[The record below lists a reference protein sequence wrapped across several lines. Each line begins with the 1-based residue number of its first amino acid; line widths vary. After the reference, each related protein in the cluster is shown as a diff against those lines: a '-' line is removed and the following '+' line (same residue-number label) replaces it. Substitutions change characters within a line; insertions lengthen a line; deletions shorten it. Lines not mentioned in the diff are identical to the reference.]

1 MKETNN
7 NKKGYLSDIE
17 RYVRGEMSPR
27 EENSFQRRLQS
38 DPFTDEATDGYSGI
52 TQKEAV
58 KDLDKLE
65 KKVRERISPKQRILY
80 YRIAA
85 SAAALLVLA
94 SVTVLILKKRSEA
107 QIADMFV
114 PARNIQ
120 AFQPSQ
126 ASDSVL
132 PDETMQ
138 TNPVQDEAGIRN
150 QQIAVTEVAEEQEAD
165 NTAGAELQ
173 SETGLLAEAGESVAS
188 LTDSEQARL
197 ASDSASKS
205 VNADVVTGYS
215 ASNTMMASPARDAA
229 ESIEP
234 QPDAPPQ
241 PVDGQENY
249 AKYIREN
256 IRRPAATESMDNAV
270 VVVSF
275 KVLSNGVVENISIVN
290 TPGDEF
296 SEEASRLIREGPAWL
311 PAIKNGEK
319 ADDNV
324 MLRVVFK

>member
-27 EENSFQRRLQS
+27 EENSFQRRLQG
-38 DPFTDEATDGYSGI
+38 DPFTDEAADGYSGI
-52 TQKEAV
+52 TQKEAL
-58 KDLDKLE
+58 KDLDQLE
-65 KKVRERISPKQRILY
+65 KKVKERISPKQRIIY

-85 SAAALLVLA
+85 SVAALLVLA
-94 SVTVLILKKRSEA
+94 SVTVLILKKRSDA
-107 QIADMFV
+107 RIADMFV
-114 PARNIQ
+114 PARSIE
-120 AFQPSQ
+120 AFQPSP
-126 ASDSVL
+126 ASDSGL
-132 PDETMQ
+132 NYETMQ
-138 TNPVQDEAGIRN
+138 ANTVQDEAKITN
-150 QQIAVTEVAEEQEAD
+150 QQMAVNEVIEAQEAD
-165 NTAGAELQ
+165 NPNDVEPQ
-173 SETGLLAEAGESVAS
+173 SETGLPAEAVETGAS
-188 LTDSEQARL
+188 PTDSEQAGL
-197 ASDSASKS
+197 GSDSTRRS
-205 VNADVVTGYS
+205 VNADVVTGYA
-215 ASNTMMASPARDAA
+215 ASNTMMAAPARDAA
-229 ESIEP
+229 EFAEP
-234 QPDAPPQ
+234 QPDGPPQ
-241 PVDGQENY
+241 PAEGQENY

-275 KVLSNGVVENISIVN
+275 KVLSNGSVENISIVN

>member
-38 DPFTDEATDGYSGI
+38 DPFSDEAADGYSGI
-52 TQKEAV
+52 TKKEAL
-58 KDLDKLE
+58 KDLDQLE
-65 KKVRERISPKQRILY
+65 KKVKERISPKQRILY

-85 SAAALLVLA
+85 SVAALLVLA
-94 SVTVLILKKRSEA
+94 SATVLILKKRSDA
-107 QIADMFV
+107 KIADMFV
-114 PARNIQ
+114 PARSIE
-120 AFQPSQ
+120 AFQPTP
-126 ASDSVL
+126 ASDSGL
-132 PDETMQ
+132 NYETVQ
-138 TNPVQDEAGIRN
+138 ANTVQDEAEITN
-150 QQIAVTEVAEEQEAD
+150 QQMAVNEVNTVPEAD
-165 NTAGAELQ
+165 NPTVAEPQ
-173 SETGLLAEAGESVAS
+173 SETGLPADAVETEAS
-188 LTDSEQARL
+188 LADSEQARL
-197 ASDSASKS
+197 ASDSAGNLM
-205 VNADVVTGYS
+205 NADVVTGYA
-215 ASNTMMASPARDAA
+215 ASNAMMAAPAMDEA
-229 ESIEP
+229 ESVEP

-249 AKYIREN
+249 AKYIKEN
-256 IRRPAATESMDNAV
+256 IRRPSATESMENAV

-275 KVLSNGVVENISIVN
+275 IVLSSGAVENISIVN